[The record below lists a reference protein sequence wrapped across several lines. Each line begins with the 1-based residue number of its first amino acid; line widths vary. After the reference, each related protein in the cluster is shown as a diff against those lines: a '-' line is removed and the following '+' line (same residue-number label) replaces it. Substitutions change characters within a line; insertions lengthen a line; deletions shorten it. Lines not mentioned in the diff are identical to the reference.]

1 MNSRMKKIISVLAA
15 ILLISNYSFSQSES
29 KDITKEAD
37 LLLDMMEY
45 RSAID
50 HYLKALSQ
58 ALEQRDVRKRIG
70 FAYFQEKKTDDA
82 LKFLKEELKLFPNN
96 EDAHD
101 LLIYILFKLD
111 KLSDADIFLEE
122 YDFPIRIK
130 EEIPHIGSL
139 GCFILGIYFK
149 EAKIYNKAEGY
160 FRKAQEKGYDPVK
173 CQIQLIG
180 VNLIRGDLESAGQG
194 IVRAVNLLGPR
205 PEFYHMAGLR
215 YIEKSKTEN
224 YFLFSATKSF
234 EEALKLN
241 PDFKDSLFSLAS
253 ISYNHNDF
261 KKASEYFGK
270 MLKIEPENNE
280 VKFFLDCSLKKLNK
294 PIEKVSLSECPQKIE
309 LSTEFL
315 ENPDRE
321 YQYPFRNNL
330 DFVLENINYLGLEFI
345 RQGKLLEAMR
355 RFRNGLKIYPE
366 SPEINFNIGMIHF
379 WRNDLDKAE
388 RHALVALRQRNFL
401 GRLPTYL
408 KTQIMRKYREALR
421 KPQGIPLSEWTFET
435 ALKDGNF
442 FLDAYDFL
450 GTIYFSKGELDKSF
464 LAYKKVIEINP
475 EDPMGHYNLGLAYSA
490 LDSWEYAEREWR
502 DAIKYEENLERMK
515 ERGEI
520 SNDQLK
526 ISLVVLKRPVS
537 FRAHKSLARLYL
549 DKDLPE
555 EALDEFLKALE
566 LEPNDPELHF
576 EIGKIYQAKSELDKS
591 YIKEAIFYYETY
603 LYFGGKKET
612 EVKEILKSLKKKK

>member
-1 MNSRMKKIISVLAA
+1 MKKTTSVLAA
-15 ILLISNYSFSQSES
+15 FLLISNFSFSQSES

-50 HYLKALSQ
+50 HYLKALSK
-58 ALEQRDVRKRIG
+58 APEQRDIRKRIG
-70 FAYFQEKKTDDA
+70 YAYFQEKKTDDA
-82 LKFLKEELKLFPNN
+82 LKYIKEELELFPSN

-111 KLSDADIFLEE
+111 KLSEADIFLEE
-122 YDFPIRIK
+122 YNFPIRLI
-130 EEIPHIGSL
+130 EENPHIGGL
-139 GCFILGIYFK
+139 GCFILGVHSK
-149 EAKIYNKAEGY
+149 EARMYDKAEGY

-180 VNLIRGDLESAGQG
+180 VNLIRGELKSAGQA
-194 IVRAVNLLGPR
+194 IVEAVNLLGPK

-215 YIEKSKTEN
+215 YFEKSKTEN
-224 YFLFSATKSF
+224 YFLFRAMKSF

-241 PDFKDSLFSLAS
+241 PDFEDSLFSLAS

-261 KKASEYFGK
+261 RKASEYFGM
-270 MLKIEPENNE
+270 MLKIEPENDE
-280 VKFFLDCSLKKLNK
+280 VKFFFDCTLKRLNK
-294 PIEKVSLSECPQKIE
+294 SIEKVSLSECPQNIE

-321 YQYPFRNNL
+321 YQHLFRNDIN
-330 DFVLENINYLGLEFI
+330 FVLENINYLGLEYI
-345 RQGKLLEAMR
+345 RQGKLPEAMR
-355 RFRNGLKIYPE
+355 RFRNGLKVYPE
-366 SPEINFNIGMIHF
+366 SPEINFNIGMVYF

-388 RHALVALRQRNFL
+388 RHALVALRQKDFL

-408 KTQIMRKYREALR
+408 KTQIMRKHREALR
-421 KPQGIPLSEWTFET
+421 KPQRIPLSEWTFET
-435 ALKDGNF
+435 ALKEGNF

-450 GTIYFSKGELDKSF
+450 GTIYFNKGELDKSF

-475 EDPMGHYNLGLAYSA
+475 EDPMGHYNLGLACSA
-490 LDSWEYAEREWR
+490 LDDRENAEREWR

-549 DKDLPE
+549 DRNLPE

-566 LEPNDPELHF
+566 LEPNEPELHF
-576 EIGKIYQAKSELDKS
+576 EIGKIYQAKSEVDKS
-591 YIKEAIFYYETY
+591 YIKEAIFFYEKY
-603 LYFGGKKET
+603 LYFGGKKEA
-612 EVKEILKSLKKKK
+612 EVKEILKSLKKKE